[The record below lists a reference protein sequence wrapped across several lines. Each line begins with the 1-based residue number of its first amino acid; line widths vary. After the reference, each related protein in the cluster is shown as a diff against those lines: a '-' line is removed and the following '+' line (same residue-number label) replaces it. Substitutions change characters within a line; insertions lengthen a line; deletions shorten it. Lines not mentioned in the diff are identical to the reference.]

1 MIAGNLQPD
10 GTIEST
16 KHSNSEITFVTSDGC
31 HFCNDAKHL
40 LDDLAT
46 RFPLEITEVDLTSA
60 EGRSIAIRWRVPF
73 PPVILINGEYHGH
86 GRIPGRKLTKAL
98 EAITGGT

>member
-1 MIAGNLQPD
+1 MIIGSLQPD
-10 GTIEST
+10 GAVEP
-16 KHSNSEITFVTSDGC
+16 SERPNTEVTFVTSQGC

-40 LDDLAT
+40 LDALGA
-46 RFPLEITEVDLTSA
+46 RFPLEVTEVDLTSA

-86 GRIPGRKLTKAL
+86 GRISGRKLTKAL